1 MIAADHSGAGRAGEH
16 AEDAMERA
24 LAEAARDSSKLGDL
38 LDELSRGRLWLPL
51 PDDGLPVTDGTAV
64 RLPTLKYL
72 GAEFV
77 PGFTSAARLRGT
89 VPRPRAPL
97 PPGTGVSEAP
107 RAPQVFGIPGVHALP
122 PIKPHVVVPVAALAR
137 LLPADV
143 GIALNPGAGESVPV
157 YPEGVAYLA
166 SAPAP
171 EPHGRISVGPL
182 PVQPD
187 GLLDGIRSGLAAV
200 PAASQAA
207 AAWLAVE
214 FSGEGLVISVTLDDP
229 DDKDAKDAV
238 VRAVERAALA
248 APSDPRFPIDV
259 TFPGEYGPSE
269 ASMPD
274 PVDEWVSAFATP
286 FYRRE

>member
-1 MIAADHSGAGRAGEH
+1 MMIVADHSGAGHAGEH

-24 LAEAARDSSKLGDL
+24 LAEAARDSGKIGDL

-51 PDDGLPVTDGTAV
+51 PEDGQPVTDGTAV

-77 PGFTSAARLRGT
+77 PAFTSAARLRGT

-97 PPGTGVSEAP
+97 PSPPVP
-107 RAPQVFGIPGVHALP
+107 GIPGVHAP
-122 PIKPHVVVPVAALAR
+122 PPVTPHIVVPVAALAR

-143 GIALNPGAGESVPV
+143 GIALNPSAGESVPV

-166 SAPAP
+166 SAPDPNAR
-171 EPHGRISVGPL
+171 GRITVGPL

-187 GLLDGIRSGLAAV
+187 ELLGGIRSGLAGLPAV
-200 PAASQAA
+200 SRAA

-214 FSGEGLVISVTLDDP
+214 FAGEGLVISVTLDDP
-229 DDKDAKDAV
+229 ADSGARDAV
-238 VRAVERAALA
+238 AGVIERAARA
-248 APSDPRFPIDV
+248 APADLWFPIDV
-259 TFPGEYGPSE
+259 TFPGEYERGT
-269 ASMPD
+269 PD
-274 PVDEWVSAFATP
+274 PVDDWVSAFATP
-286 FYRRE
+286 FYRRD

>member
-1 MIAADHSGAGRAGEH
+1 MIAADDSGAGHAGEH

-51 PDDGLPVTDGTAV
+51 PEDGRPVTDGTAV

-89 VPRPRAPL
+89 VPRPRPPL
-97 PPGTGVSEAP
+97 PAGP
-107 RAPQVFGIPGVHALP
+107 GIPALPPVSGVHALP
-122 PIKPHVVVPVAALAR
+122 PVKPHIVVPVAALAQ
-137 LLPADV
+137 LLPPDI
-143 GIALNPGAGESVPV
+143 GIALNPSAGESVPV

-166 SAPAP
+166 SAPDP
-171 EPHGRISVGPL
+171 DRHGRISVGPL
-182 PVQPD
+182 PIQPD
-187 GLLDGIRSGLAAV
+187 ALLRGIRSGLAGV
-200 PAASQAA
+200 PAASRAA

-214 FSGEGLVISVTLDDP
+214 FAGEGLVISVTLDDP
-229 DDKDAKDAV
+229 GDGEVKEAV

-248 APSDPRFPIDV
+248 APADPSFPIDV
-259 TFPGEYGPSE
+259 TFPGEYGSDE
-269 ASMPD
+269 ASRPD
-274 PVDEWVSAFATP
+274 PVDEWVSAFAIP
-286 FYRRE
+286 FYLRD

>member
-1 MIAADHSGAGRAGEH
+1 MIAADHSGAGHAGGH

-51 PDDGLPVTDGTAV
+51 PEDGQPVTDGTAV

-89 VPRPRAPL
+89 VPRPRPPQQAVPAAGLSGTSGVHSL
-97 PPGTGVSEAP
+97 PPV
-107 RAPQVFGIPGVHALP
+107 
-122 PIKPHVVVPVAALAR
+122 KPHIVVPVAALAR
-137 LLPADV
+137 LLPPDV
-143 GIALNPGAGESVPV
+143 GIALNPSAGESVPV

-166 SAPAP
+166 SAQDP
-171 EPHGRISVGPL
+171 EPRGRISVGPL

-187 GLLDGIRSGLAAV
+187 ALLGGIRSGLAGV
-200 PAASQAA
+200 PAASRAT

-214 FSGEGLVISVTLDDP
+214 FAGEGLVISVTLDDP
-229 DDKDAKDAV
+229 GDGEVKDAV
-238 VRAVERAALA
+238 VRVVERAALA
-248 APSDPRFPIDV
+248 APAEPWFPIDV
-259 TFPGEYGPSE
+259 TFPGEYRSDEDGV
-269 ASMPD
+269 PD
-274 PVDEWVSAFATP
+274 PVDEWVTTFASP
-286 FYRRE
+286 FYRRD

>member
-1 MIAADHSGAGRAGEH
+1 MIAADHSGAGYAGEH

-38 LDELSRGRLWLPL
+38 LDELSHGRLWLPL
-51 PDDGLPVTDGTAV
+51 PEDGQPVTDGTAV

-89 VPRPRAPL
+89 VPRPRVPL
-97 PPGTGVSEAP
+97 PPGLGISGVP
-107 RAPQVFGIPGVHALP
+107 RASGVHALP
-122 PIKPHVVVPVAALAR
+122 PIKPHIVVPVAALAR

-157 YPEGVAYLA
+157 YPEGVSYLA
-166 SAPAP
+166 SAHAP
-171 EPHGRISVGPL
+171 DPRGRIRVGPL

-187 GLLDGIRSGLAAV
+187 GLLDGIRAGLAAV
-200 PAASQAA
+200 AAVCQAA

-214 FSGEGLVISVTLDDP
+214 FAGEGLVISVTLDDP
-229 DDKDAKDAV
+229 GDGDAKDAV
-238 VRAVERAALA
+238 VRVVERAALA
-248 APSDPRFPIDV
+248 APTDPRFPIDV
-259 TFPGEYGPSE
+259 TFPGEYSGG
-269 ASMPD
+269 ASVPD

-286 FYRRE
+286 FYRRA

>member
-1 MIAADHSGAGRAGEH
+1 MIAADHSGAGHAGEH

-24 LAEAARDSSKLGDL
+24 LAEAVRDSSKLGNL
-38 LDELSRGRLWLPL
+38 LDELSQGRLWLPL
-51 PDDGLPVTDGTAV
+51 PEDGQPVTDGTAV

-97 PPGTGVSEAP
+97 PPGPGISGVP
-107 RAPQVFGIPGVHALP
+107 RASGVHALP
-122 PIKPHVVVPVAALAR
+122 PIKPHIVVPVAALAR

-157 YPEGVAYLA
+157 YPEGVSYLA
-166 SAPAP
+166 SAHAP
-171 EPHGRISVGPL
+171 DPRGRIRVGPP

-187 GLLDGIRSGLAAV
+187 GLLDGIRAGL
-200 PAASQAA
+200 AA

-214 FSGEGLVISVTLDDP
+214 FAGEGLVISVTLDDP
-229 DDKDAKDAV
+229 GDGDAKDAV
-238 VRAVERAALA
+238 VRVVERAALA
-248 APSDPRFPIDV
+248 APTDPRFPIDV
-259 TFPGEYGPSE
+259 TFPGEYSGG
-269 ASMPD
+269 ASVPD

-286 FYRRE
+286 FYRRA

>member
-1 MIAADHSGAGRAGEH
+1 MIAADHSGAGHAGEH
-16 AEDAMERA
+16 ADDAMERA

-51 PDDGLPVTDGTAV
+51 PEDGRPVTDGTAV
-64 RLPTLKYL
+64 RLPTVKYL

-89 VPRPRAPL
+89 VPRPRAPR
-97 PPGTGVSEAP
+97 PAGPAAGMAGAS
-107 RAPQVFGIPGVHALP
+107 GVHALP
-122 PIKPHVVVPVAALAR
+122 PVKPHIVVPVAALAR

-143 GIALNPGAGESVPV
+143 GIALNPSAGESVPV

-166 SAPAP
+166 SAADP
-171 EPHGRISVGPL
+171 EPRGRIRVGPL

-187 GLLDGIRSGLAAV
+187 VLLGGIRSGLAGV
-200 PAASQAA
+200 PAASRAA

-229 DDKDAKDAV
+229 GDGEVKDAV
-238 VRAVERAALA
+238 VQVVERAALA
-248 APSDPRFPIDV
+248 APAEPWFPIDV
-259 TFPGEYGPSE
+259 TFPGEYRSGE
-269 ASMPD
+269 DGAPD
-274 PVDEWVSAFATP
+274 PVDEWVTAFATP
-286 FYRRE
+286 FYRRD

>member
-1 MIAADHSGAGRAGEH
+1 MIAADHSGAGYAGEH

-24 LAEAARDSSKLGDL
+24 LAEAVRDSSKLGEL

-51 PDDGLPVTDGTAV
+51 PEDGQPVTDGTAV

-89 VPRPRAPL
+89 VPRPRVPL
-97 PPGTGVSEAP
+97 PPGLGISGVP
-107 RAPQVFGIPGVHALP
+107 RASGVHALP
-122 PIKPHVVVPVAALAR
+122 PIKPHIVVPVAALAR

-157 YPEGVAYLA
+157 YPEGVSYLA
-166 SAPAP
+166 SPHAPDLR
-171 EPHGRISVGPL
+171 GRISVGPL

-187 GLLDGIRSGLAAV
+187 GLLDGIRAGLAAV
-200 PAASQAA
+200 AAASQAA

-214 FSGEGLVISVTLDDP
+214 FAGEGLVISVTLDDP
-229 DDKDAKDAV
+229 GDGAAKDAV
-238 VRAVERAALA
+238 VRVVERAALA
-248 APSDPRFPIDV
+248 APTDPRFPIDV
-259 TFPGEYGPSE
+259 TFPGEYSGG

-286 FYRRE
+286 FYRRG

>member
-51 PDDGLPVTDGTAV
+51 PDDGQPVTDGAAV

-97 PPGTGVSEAP
+97 PLGPALGIAEI
-107 RAPQVFGIPGVHALP
+107 PQAFGVHAIP
-122 PIKPHVVVPVAALAR
+122 PIKPHIVVPVAALAR

-166 SAPAP
+166 SAAAP
-171 EPHGRISVGPL
+171 DSHGRISVGPL
-182 PVQPD
+182 PIQPD

-214 FSGEGLVISVTLDDP
+214 FAGEGLVISVMLDDP
-229 DDKDAKDAV
+229 DDGDAKDAV
-238 VRAVERAALA
+238 VRVVERAALA
-248 APSDPRFPIDV
+248 APGDPRFPIDV
-259 TFPGEYGPSE
+259 TFPGEYGPGE

>member
-1 MIAADHSGAGRAGEH
+1 MIAADNSGAGHAGEH

-51 PDDGLPVTDGTAV
+51 PDDGQPVTDGTAV

-97 PPGTGVSEAP
+97 PPGPGISGAPKVS
-107 RAPQVFGIPGVHALP
+107 GVHALP
-122 PIKPHVVVPVAALAR
+122 PIKPHIVVPVAALAR

-166 SAPAP
+166 SVPAAPG
-171 EPHGRISVGPL
+171 PHGRISVGPL

-187 GLLDGIRSGLAAV
+187 GLLDGIRSGLAGV

-214 FSGEGLVISVTLDDP
+214 FAGEGLVISVTLDDP
-229 DDKDAKDAV
+229 GDGDAKDAV
-238 VRAVERAALA
+238 VRVVERAALA
-248 APSDPRFPIDV
+248 APPDPRFPIDV
-259 TFPGEYGPSE
+259 TFPGEYGRGE
-269 ASMPD
+269 ASTPD
-274 PVDEWVSAFATP
+274 PVDQWVSAFATP
-286 FYRRE
+286 FYRRG

>member
-1 MIAADHSGAGRAGEH
+1 MIAADHSGAGHAGEH

-24 LAEAARDSSKLGDL
+24 LAEAARDSSKLGDM

-51 PDDGLPVTDGTAV
+51 PEDGRPVTDGTAV

-97 PPGTGVSEAP
+97 PPGPGIFTVLEAS
-107 RAPQVFGIPGVHALP
+107 GVHALP
-122 PIKPHVVVPVAALAR
+122 PIKPHIVVPVAALAR

-166 SAPAP
+166 SVPAP
-171 EPHGRISVGPL
+171 GPHGRISVGPP
-182 PVQPD
+182 PVRPD
-187 GLLDGIRSGLAAV
+187 GLLDGIRSGLAGV

-214 FSGEGLVISVTLDDP
+214 FAGEGLVISVTLDDP
-229 DDKDAKDAV
+229 GDGDARDAV
-238 VRAVERAALA
+238 VRVVEQAALA
-248 APSDPRFPIDV
+248 SPTDPRFPIDV
-259 TFPGEYGPSE
+259 TFPGEYGPGE
-269 ASMPD
+269 ASAPD
-274 PVDEWVSAFATP
+274 PVDEWVSACATP
-286 FYRRE
+286 FYRRD

>member
-1 MIAADHSGAGRAGEH
+1 MIAADHSGAGHAGEH

-51 PDDGLPVTDGTAV
+51 PDDGQPVTDGTAV

-89 VPRPRAPL
+89 VPRPRTPL
-97 PPGTGVSEAP
+97 PPGPGLFGVP
-107 RAPQVFGIPGVHALP
+107 RVSGVHALP
-122 PIKPHVVVPVAALAR
+122 PIKPHIVVPVAALAR

-143 GIALNPGAGESVPV
+143 GIALNPGAGASVPV

-166 SAPAP
+166 SAPALD
-171 EPHGRISVGPL
+171 PHGRISVGPP

-187 GLLDGIRSGLAAV
+187 GLLDGIRSGLARV

-214 FSGEGLVISVTLDDP
+214 FAGEGLVISVTLDDP
-229 DDKDAKDAV
+229 GDGDAKDAV
-238 VRAVERAALA
+238 VRVVERAALA
-248 APSDPRFPIDV
+248 APTDPRFPIDV
-259 TFPGEYGPSE
+259 TFPGEYGRGA
-269 ASMPD
+269 ASAPD
-274 PVDEWVSAFATP
+274 PVDEWVSAFAIP
-286 FYRRE
+286 FYRRD

>member
-1 MIAADHSGAGRAGEH
+1 MIAADHSGAGHAGEH

-38 LDELSRGRLWLPL
+38 LDELSHGRLWLPL
-51 PDDGLPVTDGTAV
+51 PEDGQPVTDGTAV

-89 VPRPRAPL
+89 VPRPRTPL
-97 PPGTGVSEAP
+97 PPGPGISGVP
-107 RAPQVFGIPGVHALP
+107 RVSGVHALP
-122 PIKPHVVVPVAALAR
+122 PIKPHIVVPVAALAR

-143 GIALNPGAGESVPV
+143 GIALNPGAGASVPV

-166 SAPAP
+166 SAPALD
-171 EPHGRISVGPL
+171 PHGRISVGPP

-187 GLLDGIRSGLAAV
+187 GLLHGIRSGLARV

-214 FSGEGLVISVTLDDP
+214 FAGEGLVISVTLDDP
-229 DDKDAKDAV
+229 GDGDAKDAV
-238 VRAVERAALA
+238 VRVVERAALA
-248 APSDPRFPIDV
+248 APTDPRFPIDV
-259 TFPGEYGPSE
+259 TFPGEHGRGE
-269 ASMPD
+269 ASVPD

-286 FYRRE
+286 FYRRD

>member
-1 MIAADHSGAGRAGEH
+1 MIAADHSGASRAGEH

-24 LAEAARDSSKLGDL
+24 LAEAVRDSSKLGEL

-51 PDDGLPVTDGTAV
+51 PEDGQPVTDGTAV

-97 PPGTGVSEAP
+97 PPGPGIAGAP
-107 RAPQVFGIPGVHALP
+107 RASGVYALP
-122 PIKPHVVVPVAALAR
+122 PIKPHIVVPVAALAR
-137 LLPADV
+137 LLPADL

-157 YPEGVAYLA
+157 YPAGVSYLA
-166 SAPAP
+166 SAHAP
-171 EPHGRISVGPL
+171 DARGRISVGPL

-200 PAASQAA
+200 AVASQAA

-214 FSGEGLVISVTLDDP
+214 FAGEGLVISVTLDDP
-229 DDKDAKDAV
+229 DDGDAKDAV
-238 VRAVERAALA
+238 VRVVERAALA
-248 APSDPRFPIDV
+248 APADPSFPIDV
-259 TFPGEYGPSE
+259 TFPGEYSGGG
-269 ASMPD
+269 SMPD

-286 FYRRE
+286 FYRRD

>member
-1 MIAADHSGAGRAGEH
+1 MIAADHSGAGHAGGH

-51 PDDGLPVTDGTAV
+51 PEDGQPVTDGTAV

-89 VPRPRAPL
+89 VPRPRPPQQAVPAAGLSGTSGVHSL
-97 PPGTGVSEAP
+97 PPV
-107 RAPQVFGIPGVHALP
+107 
-122 PIKPHVVVPVAALAR
+122 KPHIVVPVAALAR
-137 LLPADV
+137 LLPPDV
-143 GIALNPGAGESVPV
+143 GIALNPSAGESVPV

-166 SAPAP
+166 SAPGP
-171 EPHGRISVGPL
+171 DHRGRISVGPL
-182 PVQPD
+182 PIQPD
-187 GLLDGIRSGLAAV
+187 ALLGGIRSGLAGV

-214 FSGEGLVISVTLDDP
+214 FAGEGLVVSVTLDDP
-229 DDKDAKDAV
+229 GDGEVKDAV
-238 VRAVERAALA
+238 VGVVERAAMA
-248 APSDPRFPIDV
+248 APADPWFPIDV
-259 TFPGEYGPSE
+259 TFPGEYGLE
-269 ASMPD
+269 ENVPD
-274 PVDEWVSAFATP
+274 PVDDWVSAFAIP
-286 FYRRE
+286 FYRRD

>member
-1 MIAADHSGAGRAGEH
+1 MIAADHSGAGHAGEH

-51 PDDGLPVTDGTAV
+51 PDDGQPVTDGTAV

-77 PGFTSAARLRGT
+77 PAFTSAARLRGT

-97 PPGTGVSEAP
+97 PPGPGISGVP
-107 RAPQVFGIPGVHALP
+107 RASGVHALP
-122 PIKPHVVVPVAALAR
+122 PIKPHIVVPVAALAR
-137 LLPADV
+137 LLPTDV

-166 SAPAP
+166 SAPDRDP
-171 EPHGRISVGPL
+171 RGRISVGP
-182 PVQPD
+182 PPIQPD
-187 GLLDGIRSGLAAV
+187 GLLAGIRSGLAGV

-214 FSGEGLVISVTLDDP
+214 FAGEGLVISVTLDDP
-229 DDKDAKDAV
+229 ADGDAKDAV
-238 VRAVERAALA
+238 VQAVERAALA
-248 APSDPRFPIDV
+248 APADPRFPIDV
-259 TFPGEYGPSE
+259 TFPGEYRRDDEG
-269 ASMPD
+269 MPD

-286 FYRRE
+286 FYRRD

>member
-1 MIAADHSGAGRAGEH
+1 MIAADHSGAGHAGEH

-24 LAEAARDSSKLGDL
+24 LAEAVRDSSKLGNL
-38 LDELSRGRLWLPL
+38 LDELSQGRLWLPL
-51 PDDGLPVTDGTAV
+51 PEDGQPVTDGTAV

-97 PPGTGVSEAP
+97 PPGPGISGVP
-107 RAPQVFGIPGVHALP
+107 RASGVHALP
-122 PIKPHVVVPVAALAR
+122 PIKPHIVVPVAALAR

-157 YPEGVAYLA
+157 YPEGVSYLA
-166 SAPAP
+166 SAHAP
-171 EPHGRISVGPL
+171 DPRGRISVGPL

-187 GLLDGIRSGLAAV
+187 GLLDGIRAGLAAV
-200 PAASQAA
+200 AAASQAA

-214 FSGEGLVISVTLDDP
+214 FAGEGLVISVTLDDP
-229 DDKDAKDAV
+229 DDGDAKDAV
-238 VRAVERAALA
+238 VRVVERAALA
-248 APSDPRFPIDV
+248 APTHPRFPIDV
-259 TFPGEYGPSE
+259 TFPGEYSGG

-274 PVDEWVSAFATP
+274 PVDEWVSASATP
-286 FYRRE
+286 FYRRG

>member
-1 MIAADHSGAGRAGEH
+1 MIAADNSGAGYAGEH

-51 PDDGLPVTDGTAV
+51 PQDGQPVTDGTAV

-72 GAEFV
+72 GAEFI
-77 PGFTSAARLRGT
+77 PAFTSAARLRGT

-97 PPGTGVSEAP
+97 PSAP
-107 RAPQVFGIPGVHALP
+107 VPGVHALP
-122 PIKPHVVVPVAALAR
+122 PVKPHIVVPVAALAR

-143 GIALNPGAGESVPV
+143 GIALNPSAGQSVPV

-166 SAPAP
+166 SAAGQN
-171 EPHGRISVGPL
+171 PHGRISVGPL
-182 PVQPD
+182 PIEPD
-187 GLLDGIRSGLAAV
+187 DLLGGIRSGLAGV

-214 FSGEGLVISVTLDDP
+214 FAGEGLVISVTLDDP
-229 DDKDAKDAV
+229 ADGEAKDAV
-238 VRAVERAALA
+238 VGVVERAALA
-248 APSDPRFPIDV
+248 APSDPWFPIDV
-259 TFPGEYGPSE
+259 TFPGEYGRDE
-269 ASMPD
+269 GSMPD
-274 PVDEWVSAFATP
+274 PVDEWVSAFAIP
-286 FYRRE
+286 FYRRD

>member
-1 MIAADHSGAGRAGEH
+1 MIAADHSGAGHAGEH

-24 LAEAARDSSKLGDL
+24 LAEAARDPSKLGDL

-51 PDDGLPVTDGTAV
+51 PDDGQPVTDGTAV
-64 RLPTLKYL
+64 RLPTVTYL

-89 VPRPRAPL
+89 VPRPRTPL
-97 PPGTGVSEAP
+97 PRSPAAGGV
-107 RAPQVFGIPGVHALP
+107 PGVHALP
-122 PIKPHVVVPVAALAR
+122 PIKPHIVVPVAALAR
-137 LLPADV
+137 LLPADI

-166 SAPAP
+166 SVPAP
-171 EPHGRISVGPL
+171 EPHGRVSVGPL

-187 GLLDGIRSGLAAV
+187 GLLDGIRSGLAGV

-214 FSGEGLVISVTLDDP
+214 FAGEGLVISVMLDDP
-229 DDKDAKDAV
+229 ADGDTKDAV
-238 VRAVERAALA
+238 VRVVEQAALA
-248 APSDPRFPIDV
+248 APGDPRFPIDV
-259 TFPGEYGPSE
+259 TFPGEHGRGE
-269 ASMPD
+269 ASVPD
-274 PVDEWVSAFATP
+274 PVDEWVSGFATP

>member
-1 MIAADHSGAGRAGEH
+1 MIAADNSGAGHAGEH

-51 PDDGLPVTDGTAV
+51 PRDGQPLTDGTAV

-72 GAEFV
+72 GAEFI
-77 PGFTSAARLRGT
+77 PAFTSAARLRGT

-97 PPGTGVSEAP
+97 PSAP
-107 RAPQVFGIPGVHALP
+107 VPGVHALP
-122 PIKPHVVVPVAALAR
+122 PVTPHIVVPVAALAR

-143 GIALNPGAGESVPV
+143 GIALNPGAGQSVPV

-166 SAPAP
+166 SVPGRD
-171 EPHGRISVGPL
+171 PHGRISVGPL
-182 PVQPD
+182 PIEPD
-187 GLLDGIRSGLAAV
+187 DLLGGIRSGLAGV

-214 FSGEGLVISVTLDDP
+214 FAGEGLVISVTLDDP
-229 DDKDAKDAV
+229 ADGDVKDAV
-238 VRAVERAALA
+238 VRVVERAALA
-248 APSDPRFPIDV
+248 APADPWFPIDV
-259 TFPGEYGPSE
+259 TFPGEYGRDE
-269 ASMPD
+269 GSMPD
-274 PVDEWVSAFATP
+274 PVDEWVSAFAIP
-286 FYRRE
+286 FYRRA

>member
-1 MIAADHSGAGRAGEH
+1 MIAADHSGAGHAGEH

-38 LDELSRGRLWLPL
+38 LDELSHGRLWLPL
-51 PDDGLPVTDGTAV
+51 PEDGQPVTDGTAV

-89 VPRPRAPL
+89 VPRPRVPL
-97 PPGTGVSEAP
+97 PPGLGISGVP
-107 RAPQVFGIPGVHALP
+107 RASGVHALP
-122 PIKPHVVVPVAALAR
+122 PIKPHIVVPVAALAR

-157 YPEGVAYLA
+157 YPEGVSYLA
-166 SAPAP
+166 SAHDQDPR
-171 EPHGRISVGPL
+171 GRIRVGPL
-182 PVQPD
+182 PGQPD
-187 GLLDGIRSGLAAV
+187 GLLDGIRAGLAAV
-200 PAASQAA
+200 AAASQAA

-214 FSGEGLVISVTLDDP
+214 FAGEGLVISVTLDDP
-229 DDKDAKDAV
+229 GDGDAKDAV
-238 VRAVERAALA
+238 VRVVERAALA
-248 APSDPRFPIDV
+248 APTDPRFPIDV
-259 TFPGEYGPSE
+259 TFPGEYSGG

-274 PVDEWVSAFATP
+274 PVDQWVSAFATP
-286 FYRRE
+286 FYRRN

>member
-1 MIAADHSGAGRAGEH
+1 MIAADHSGAGHAGEH

-24 LAEAARDSSKLGDL
+24 LAEAVRDSSKLGEL
-38 LDELSRGRLWLPL
+38 LDELSQGRLWLPL
-51 PDDGLPVTDGTAV
+51 PEDGQPVTDGTAV

-97 PPGTGVSEAP
+97 PPAPGISGVP
-107 RAPQVFGIPGVHALP
+107 RASGVHALP
-122 PIKPHVVVPVAALAR
+122 PIKPHIVVPVAALAR

-157 YPEGVAYLA
+157 YPEGVSYLA
-166 SAPAP
+166 SAHAP
-171 EPHGRISVGPL
+171 DPRGRIRVGPL

-187 GLLDGIRSGLAAV
+187 GLLDGIRAGLAAV
-200 PAASQAA
+200 AAARLAA

-214 FSGEGLVISVTLDDP
+214 FAGEGLVISVTLDDP
-229 DDKDAKDAV
+229 GDGAAKDAV
-238 VRAVERAALA
+238 VRVVERAALA
-248 APSDPRFPIDV
+248 APTDPRFPIDV
-259 TFPGEYGPSE
+259 TFPGEYSGG
-269 ASMPD
+269 ASVPD

-286 FYRRE
+286 FYRRA

>member
-1 MIAADHSGAGRAGEH
+1 MIAADHSGAGHAGEH

-24 LAEAARDSSKLGDL
+24 LAEAVRDSSKLGNL
-38 LDELSRGRLWLPL
+38 LDELSQGRLWLPL
-51 PDDGLPVTDGTAV
+51 PEDGQPVTDGTAV

-77 PGFTSAARLRGT
+77 PGFTSAARLRGA

-97 PPGTGVSEAP
+97 PPGPGISGVP
-107 RAPQVFGIPGVHALP
+107 RASGVHALP
-122 PIKPHVVVPVAALAR
+122 PIKPHIVVPVAALAR
-137 LLPADV
+137 LLPADI

-157 YPEGVAYLA
+157 YPEGVSYLA
-166 SAPAP
+166 SPHAPDLR
-171 EPHGRISVGPL
+171 GRISVGPL

-187 GLLDGIRSGLAAV
+187 GLLDGIRAGLAAV
-200 PAASQAA
+200 AAASQAA

-214 FSGEGLVISVTLDDP
+214 FAGEGLVISVTLDDP
-229 DDKDAKDAV
+229 GDGDAKDAV
-238 VRAVERAALA
+238 VRVVERAALA
-248 APSDPRFPIDV
+248 APTDPRFPIDV
-259 TFPGEYGPSE
+259 TFPGEYSGG

-286 FYRRE
+286 FYRRG

>member
-1 MIAADHSGAGRAGEH
+1 MIAADHSGAGHAGEH

-24 LAEAARDSSKLGDL
+24 LAEAVRDSSKLGEL
-38 LDELSRGRLWLPL
+38 LDELSQGRLWLPL
-51 PDDGLPVTDGTAV
+51 PEDGQPVTDGTAV

-89 VPRPRAPL
+89 VPRPRVPL
-97 PPGTGVSEAP
+97 PPGLGISGVP
-107 RAPQVFGIPGVHALP
+107 RASGVHALP
-122 PIKPHVVVPVAALAR
+122 PIKPHIVVPVAALAR

-157 YPEGVAYLA
+157 YPEGVSYLA
-166 SAPAP
+166 SAHAP
-171 EPHGRISVGPL
+171 DPRGRIRVGPL

-187 GLLDGIRSGLAAV
+187 GLLDGIRAGLAAV
-200 PAASQAA
+200 AAARQAA

-214 FSGEGLVISVTLDDP
+214 FAGEGLVISVTLDDP
-229 DDKDAKDAV
+229 GDGAAKDAV
-238 VRAVERAALA
+238 VRVVERAALA
-248 APSDPRFPIDV
+248 APTDPRFPIDV
-259 TFPGEYGPSE
+259 TFPGEYSGG
-269 ASMPD
+269 ASVPD

-286 FYRRE
+286 FYRRA